1 MASFTSKVTEGV
13 HPGTLV
19 TSSSSTRFSSSAA
32 SASPASGT
40 ELGGGA
46 TVAVV
51 VCTLVGLLK
60 PLNMLVEL
68 PNRPVPDDMLNILG
82 VVVPEEAERKKTGLE
97 APGSLAELPGL
108 PNKLGVPPNRLAP
121 DALLGVLNKLP
132 EVALAELLE
141 PPNKLDDLS
150 NRLAPDEVPAK
161 RLGVD
166 APVELSAAPRN
177 KPAVWKLKAQPKEL
191 AGGVKVKLLDEPASG
206 KGWEPNKLVGRG
218 SVRVG
223 AAAAATA
230 AAAAAGAA
238 AGASGAA
245 ASRGCFAALKASTNC
260 PASSTLPNF
269 NANFSLTCSSSDL
282 SSADQHQIL
291 SLLGICLKSQ

>member
-51 VCTLVGLLK
+51 VCTLVGLLEA
-60 PLNMLVEL
+60 LNMLVEL

-150 NRLAPDEVPAK
+150 NRLAPDDVPAN

-166 APVELSAAPRN
+166 A
-177 KPAVWKLKAQPKEL
+177 PKEL

-238 AGASGAA
+238 AATAGTTPPSGTSSSSSPCTSGALIQMI
-245 ASRGCFAALKASTNC
+245 GCVGGLPSPGVHSTRST
-260 PASSTLPNF
+260 SSPSGGSESIF
-269 NANFSLTCSSSDL
+269 
-282 SSADQHQIL
+282 
-291 SLLGICLKSQ
+291 K

>member
-68 PNRPVPDDMLNILG
+68 PNRPV
-82 VVVPEEAERKKTGLE
+82 
-97 APGSLAELPGL
+97 LAELPGL